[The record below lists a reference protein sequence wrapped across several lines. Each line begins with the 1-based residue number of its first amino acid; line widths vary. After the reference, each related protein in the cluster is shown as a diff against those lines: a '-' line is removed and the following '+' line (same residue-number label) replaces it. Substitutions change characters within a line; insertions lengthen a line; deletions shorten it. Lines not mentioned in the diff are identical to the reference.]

1 MTHRIC
7 TAEPDILTAAA
18 EGAPL
23 SPAMEAHLRACPSCR
38 EQAEA
43 ARFMRQLSSAPTAA
57 RRLPDPA
64 VVWWKAQ
71 LARRWQAERAAAAP
85 IERMRGIE
93 LGAGLVSL
101 AAFLI
106 WQWRG
111 LADMVSRAIPTAIAA
126 ASEMPQADNPMA
138 VVLLALGSASIGA
151 VVIAFLH
158 RRLDGT

>member
-1 MTHRIC
+1 MTHPTC

-23 SPAMEAHLRACPSCR
+23 RPAMEAHLRSCPACR

-43 ARFMRQLSSAPTAA
+43 VRFMRRLSVAPTAA
-57 RRLPDPA
+57 HQLPDPA

-93 LGAGLVSL
+93 FGAGLVSL
-101 AAFLI
+101 AVFLI
-106 WQWRG
+106 WQWRT
-111 LADMVSRAIPTAIAA
+111 LVDMVSRAIPTAIAA
-126 ASEMPQADNPMA
+126 ASEMPQAANPMA
-138 VVLLALGSASIGA
+138 LIFLLCGTASVGVMILVG
-151 VVIAFLH
+151 LH
-158 RRLDGT
+158 RRLART